1 MRDRIWDALYAPI
14 GISISYVAVHWNRF
28 QFLTIR
34 KYLTLVFAL
43 LIFLLLVVV
52 VRQ

>member
-1 MRDRIWDALYAPI
+1 
-14 GISISYVAVHWNRF
+14 VHWNRF